1 MKYSKTAICIS
12 GEVRTAI
19 EAYPV
24 FKNFF
29 EGMDIDVFIHTWSTT
44 AVRTKTMSEPM
55 IIQEDEEKI
64 NKIKELYQPKKI
76 LVEDQINV
84 SSYESFSRMFYSIM
98 MANQLR
104 LEYELENDC
113 LYQWVVKYRFDIVF
127 PFGTKFPDTPL
138 EKRVLYY
145 PLGNQG
151 IGKEECG
158 AHGISDIIF
167 WGDSQIMTI
176 LCDSYR
182 FYKYNL
188 MKTLKSSLNGLYYS
202 RDVNKSLYSPGQIIY
217 RRAIE
222 HNIRPCELRPNGLY
236 LPHTLWRADTK
247 ELDPLKDY
255 DKINDRYNKDA

>member
-19 EAYPV
+19 EAYPT

-29 EGMDIDVFIHTWSTT
+29 EGMDVDVFIHTWTT
-44 AVRTKTMSEPM
+44 TVVKTKTMDEPI
-55 IIQEDEEKI
+55 IIQEDEETI

-76 LVEDQINV
+76 LVDDQINV
-84 SSYESFSRMFYSIM
+84 GEYESFSKMFYSIM

-104 LEYELENDC
+104 LDYELENDC
-113 LYQWVVKYRFDIVF
+113 LYEWAVKYRFDVIF
-127 PFGTKFPDTPL
+127 PKDVKFPKMMMERRT
-138 EKRVLYY
+138 LYY
-145 PLGNQG
+145 LLGNQG
-151 IGKEECG
+151 IAKEECG

-182 FYKYNL
+182 YYKYNL
-188 MKTLKSSLNGLYYS
+188 MKTLKSSLNDIYYS

-222 HNIRPCELRPNGLY
+222 HNIRPCELRPNGLF
-236 LPHTLWRADTK
+236 LPHTLWRTDVK
-247 ELDPLKDY
+247 ELDPLNDY
-255 DKINDRYNKDA
+255 EKIKDRYNRDA

>member
-19 EAYPV
+19 EAYPS

-29 EGMDIDVFIHTWSTT
+29 EGMDVDVFIHTWTT
-44 AVRTKTMSEPM
+44 TVVNTKTMDEPI

-76 LVEDQINV
+76 LVEDQMNV
-84 SSYESFSRMFYSIM
+84 GEYESFSRMFYSIM
-98 MANQLR
+98 MSNQLR
-104 LEYELENDC
+104 LDYELENDC
-113 LYQWVVKYRFDIVF
+113 LYEWVVKYRFDVIF
-127 PFGTKFPDTPL
+127 PRDVKFPKMMM

-151 IGKEECG
+151 IAKEECG

-182 FYKYNL
+182 HYKYNL
-188 MKTLKSSLNGLYYS
+188 MKALKSSLNGIYYS
-202 RDVNKSLYSPGQIIY
+202 RDINKSLYSPGQIIY
-217 RRAIE
+217 KRAIE
-222 HNIRPCELRPNGLY
+222 HNIRPCELRPNGLF
-236 LPHTLWRADTK
+236 LPHTLWRSDVK
-247 ELDPLKDY
+247 ELDPLNDY
-255 DKINDRYNKDA
+255 EKIKDRYNRDA